1 MSDNLPIMR
10 DSSPVFN
17 ADPGRPGLFSR
28 LFPSFFFYSRSILVI
43 RLAARVLKA
52 GCTDENVFER
62 ASKGVA
68 CAVNSVGA
76 RITVENLDVLRRLD
90 GPCIVVANHM
100 SSLETLV
107 VPSIIMPVIPMTF
120 VAKQSLMKYP
130 WLSALL
136 EGNRAI
142 IVGRANPRDDLRI
155 MTTETHERLS
165 RGVSVVVFPQTTRSD
180 TFVPEQFNSIGAK
193 LARREGVP
201 LIPLALK
208 TDFWSNGKRFKDLG
222 RIDPKRDVLF
232 RFGEPIDS
240 SNDREA
246 HQKALDF
253 ICRTLAEWGAAGTK
267 AENI

>member
-1 MSDNLPIMR
+1 MR

-28 LFPSFFFYSRSILVI
+28 FFPSLSFYSHSILVI
-43 RLAARVLKA
+43 RRAAGVLKA
-52 GCTDENVFER
+52 GCKDENVFER

-68 CAVNSVGA
+68 CAVNGVGG
-76 RITVENLDVLRRLD
+76 RIIVENLDVLRRLN

-120 VAKQSLMKYP
+120 VAKQSLLKYP
-130 WLSALL
+130 WLGPVL

-155 MTTETHERLS
+155 MSTETHERLS
-165 RGVSVVVFPQTTRSD
+165 RGVSVVVFPQTTRSAI
-180 TFVPEQFNSIGAK
+180 FSPEHFNSIGAK

-201 LIPLALK
+201 LVPLALK

-222 RIDPKRDVLF
+222 RIDPKLDVRF
-232 RFGEPIDS
+232 RFGEPIDAT
-240 SNDREA
+240 NEKEA
-246 HQKALDF
+246 HQKAIDF
-253 ICRTLAEWGAAGTK
+253 IKSALAEWGAACAPT
-267 AENI
+267 E